1 MPTRAAP
8 RLKLL
13 PLCCLACIICPVQL
27 SIIKDKYHPK
37 SPWLV
42 VLPARIS
49 TTGKRQFRRFHTR
62 TEAAEFIA
70 TVRKNV
76 RANGEKALAMLPA
89 AIAADAAAAHSLLEG
104 TGLSLSDAVR
114 QLLAHLQ
121 HEAVACAQY
130 IPLRGTGSLEAPC
143 TPCSPLREDL
153 TLLATLQL
161 VETQKSHHSAAT
173 MRSRRSAINALLR
186 AVPRLEKTPIEL
198 ITTEEW
204 QHILQTTWPTSA
216 QSYNGARRYLH
227 ALYAYII
234 KRRLI
239 RIENPI
245 TPIDLQHVREAEI
258 TALPP
263 EELQALF
270 AAARPATAADLALAN
285 SCTLRHLRANL
296 TYLRPY
302 IALCA
307 FAGIRPTECTRL
319 RWQDVNFEERII
331 SVRHGSSKTG
341 GQRHIHM
348 NATLYAWLATY
359 KPANATPT
367 DLITPPES
375 LPSRLYALRLRAG
388 FNSEKK
394 WQNDCLR
401 HSYAT
406 YYLKAQHGSI
416 TDLQLNMGHRSTMLL
431 YTRYTNMAG
440 VTSATAQAWWNITP
454 SLCPL

>member
-1 MPTRAAP
+1 M
-8 RLKLL
+8 
-13 PLCCLACIICPVQL
+13 QL
-27 SIIKDKYHPK
+27 SVTKDKSHAR

-49 TTGKRQFRRFHTR
+49 ATGRRQYKRFHTR
-62 TEAAEFIA
+62 NEAADFA
-70 TVRKNV
+70 NAVRKTV
-76 RANGEKALAMLPA
+76 RANGEKTLAMVPA
-89 AIAADAAAAHSLLEG
+89 PLAADAAAAAALLEG
-104 TGLSLSDAVR
+104 TGLSLSEAVR

-121 HEAVACAQY
+121 NEAVACAQY
-130 IPLRGTGSLEAPC
+130 IPVRGAGSLEAAN
-143 TPCSPLREDL
+143 TAAPLREDL

-161 VETQKSHHSAAT
+161 VENAKTHLSAAT
-173 MRSRRSAINALLR
+173 MRSRRSAIKAVLR
-186 AVPRLEKTPIEL
+186 AVPRLKKTPIEL
-198 ITTEEW
+198 ISTEDW
-204 QHILQTTWPTSA
+204 QQILKSTWPTSA
-216 QSYNGARRYLH
+216 QSYNGGRRYLH
-227 ALYAYII
+227 ALYSYVI
-234 KRRLI
+234 KRRIL

-245 TPIDLQHVREAEI
+245 TPIDTLHVNEAEI

-263 EELQALF
+263 QELQALF
-270 AAARPATAADLALAN
+270 AAARPTTATDLALAEATK
-285 SCTLRHLRANL
+285 CMHRHLRADL

-341 GQRHIHM
+341 GQRHIQM
-348 NATLYAWLATY
+348 NATLYAWLATC
-359 KPANATPT
+359 KPANAAPT
-367 DLITPPES
+367 DLITPPTS
-375 LPSRLYALRLRAG
+375 LPTRLYALRLRAG
-388 FNSEKK
+388 FNQQKK

-440 VTSATAQAWWNITP
+440 VTREMAQNWWNVTP
-454 SLCPL
+454 SVCPL